1 MCSNSLTSP
10 CISVCEINKATG
22 FCNGCYRTIR
32 EIADWPYLDYDQQ
45 MILLNNLR
53 KRQGKTKRINR
64 RRN

>member
-45 MILLNNLR
+45 MILLN
-53 KRQGKTKRINR
+53 IH
-64 RRN
+64 